1 MMELNAA
8 PVTVDDF
15 APLGLVGFG
24 HFTSMLVENASVRGL
39 EMHLDRLARDCRTV
53 FDAELDPYRVRDA
66 VRHAIRDVTDAV
78 VVRVTIY
85 DPKLTLA
92 RPGDPANPQVLISMR
107 AAPAG
112 PQPPLRLQS
121 VVYSR
126 DVPKVKHIGLFGA
139 EHQRALAQRAGYDDV
154 LFTDSDGSIS
164 EIATSNI
171 ALITEDGQLVWPR
184 AEVLAGTT
192 MRLLNQV
199 RDEDVLTRH
208 ITMAGLT
215 DYVGAVATNAA
226 TGVRAIASVDD
237 VHWPEHEMVAT
248 LRGQY
253 ESIQAQRI

>member
-1 MMELNAA
+1 MELNAA
-8 PVTVDDF
+8 PVTVDDL

-39 EMHLDRLARDCRTV
+39 EMHLDRLTRDCRTV
-53 FDAELDPYRVRDA
+53 FDAELDPDRVRDA
-66 VRHAIRDVTDAV
+66 VRHAIRDVTGAV

-85 DPKLTLA
+85 DPKLGLA
-92 RPGDPANPQVLISMR
+92 RPGDPANPQVLVSMR

-126 DVPKVKHIGLFGA
+126 DVPRVKHIGLFGA
-139 EHQRALAQRAGYDDV
+139 EYQRASAQRAGYDDV

-164 EIATSNI
+164 EIATSNVG
-171 ALITEDGQLVWPR
+171 LITADGRLVWPR

-199 RDEDVLTRH
+199 RDEEVLTRH
-208 ITMAGLT
+208 VTVSALA

-237 VHWPEHEMVAT
+237 VHWPEHELVAT
-248 LRGQY
+248 LRRQY
-253 ESIQAQRI
+253 ESIPAQRI